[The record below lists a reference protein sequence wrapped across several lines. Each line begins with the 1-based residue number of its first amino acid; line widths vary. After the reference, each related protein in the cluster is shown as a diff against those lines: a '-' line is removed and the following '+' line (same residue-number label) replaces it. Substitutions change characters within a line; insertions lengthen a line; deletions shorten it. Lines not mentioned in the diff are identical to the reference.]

1 VRRADMT
8 AAAVGLGIRR
18 WREIRWWARYTP
30 TVGEACQKF
39 GQMPFYSRGCYVSI
53 TDRGNLK
60 AVLLD
65 YAAAH
70 LEVRMYRSF
79 GAGCQWRFLALSVA
93 LAGVPCQ
100 RRVVCR
106 SRMQKAENG
115 KYLVD
120 CVVFSDG
127 GRILGLGAPL
137 SVCRAR
143 VRGSGRG
150 LGSAVL
156 LAHHHRRQA
165 AQGRQCK
172 RHQSLRFG
180 FALAQR
186 TRTTRGTPCSVTCGT
201 RRTRWH
207 GMWPLQA
214 ISARGAWE
222 SRSENWTCTRCARA

>member
-1 VRRADMT
+1 
-8 AAAVGLGIRR
+8 
-18 WREIRWWARYTP
+18 
-30 TVGEACQKF
+30 
-39 GQMPFYSRGCYVSI
+39 MPFYARGCYVSI

-100 RRVVCR
+100 RRVVCH
-106 SRMQKAENG
+106 SRVQKAEDD

-156 LAHHHRRQA
+156 LHTTIAGRRHRA
-165 AQGRQCK
+165 ANAK

-180 FALAQR
+180 FALA
-186 TRTTRGTPCSVTCGT
+186 
-201 RRTRWH
+201 
-207 GMWPLQA
+207 
-214 ISARGAWE
+214 
-222 SRSENWTCTRCARA
+222 